1 MDYHPRYFIPQLTLD
16 IWGREGEEGWESIHR
31 RHTSLQ
37 HLYVLFNYVLF
48 HRNVSPSSC
57 PAPHC
62 PLAVTSC
69 YSTQRKLPFRMKP
82 GRGPAEEVGGCKQP
96 CSFWLRRLRIRRL
109 LLPAS
114 PFPPTAPPGLPATPL
129 RGVPA
134 PRDPLFPPAGPFWAS
149 LWRECKAASILN
161 KKSILWLEI
170 SEEKRF

>member
-1 MDYHPRYFIPQLTLD
+1 MKGKRDGKAYTGGTLLYSTCMFYLT
-16 IWGREGEEGWESIHR
+16 
-31 RHTSLQ
+31 
-37 HLYVLFNYVLF
+37 VLF

-82 GRGPAEEVGGCKQP
+82 GGGSAEEVGGCKQP
-96 CSFWLRRLRIRRL
+96 CSFWLHRVRIRRL